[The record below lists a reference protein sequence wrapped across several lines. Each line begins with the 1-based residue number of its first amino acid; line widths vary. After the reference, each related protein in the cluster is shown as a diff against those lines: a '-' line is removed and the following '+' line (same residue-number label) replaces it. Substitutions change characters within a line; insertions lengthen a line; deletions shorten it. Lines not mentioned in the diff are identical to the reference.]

1 MFEIRQLEAQ
11 MAPALEDFFHA
22 LREAGDEAFF
32 NPHPLTGPE
41 AEARAG
47 YRGQDLYYVIIE
59 GGSILGYGFLRG
71 WDEGY
76 PVPSLGI
83 AVHPARRGGGLG
95 RMFMH
100 VLHEAARQRGASRVR
115 LTVDQRNVAAR
126 SLYEDLGYVME
137 PGGDGQLVGVL
148 TLERP
153 TLARN
158 SLS

>member
-1 MFEIRQLEAQ
+1 
-11 MAPALEDFFHA
+11 MAPALADFFHA
-22 LREAGDEAFF
+22 LREAGDESFF
-32 NPHPLTGPE
+32 HPHPLTSPE
-41 AEARAG
+41 ADARAG

-59 GGSILGYGFLRG
+59 AGAILGYGFLRG

-76 PVPSLGI
+76 AVPSLGI
-83 AVHPARRGGGLG
+83 AIHPTRRGGGLG

-100 VLHEAARQRGASRVR
+100 VLHEAARGRGASRVR

-126 SLYEDLGYVME
+126 SLYEDLGYVIE
-137 PGGDGQLVGVL
+137 PGGDGSLVGVL

-158 SLS
+158 SLP